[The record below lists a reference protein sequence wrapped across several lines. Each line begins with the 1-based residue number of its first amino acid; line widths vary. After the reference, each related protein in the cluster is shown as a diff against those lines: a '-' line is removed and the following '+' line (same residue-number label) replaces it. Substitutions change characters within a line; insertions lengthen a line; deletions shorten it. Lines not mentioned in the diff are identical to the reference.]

1 MKYFGKDRQGVYLDP
16 QIATISEFDPTDPSS
31 SVLLKPLYV
40 NITKPHDICFTPH
53 QKPFGYST
61 VALKKVKMSASHI
74 QHPTEGTPIQALE
87 YGKLDI
93 PNQPIIPFIEGDG
106 VGAEITAAM
115 LRTLDHIVQK
125 TYQNE
130 RQIHWMEIYAGEKAT
145 RIYGEDTWL
154 PKETLD
160 AINTTESPSKALST
174 PIGQGRRSLN
184 VTLRQELDLYYATTR
199 DVV

>member
-1 MKYFGKDRQGVYLDP
+1 
-16 QIATISEFDPTDPSS
+16 
-31 SVLLKPLYV
+31 
-40 NITKPHDICFTPH
+40 
-53 QKPFGYST
+53 
-61 VALKKVKMSASHI
+61 MSASHI

-87 YGKLDI
+87 YGKLNI

-106 VGAEITAAM
+106 VGAEITTAM

-160 AINTTESPSKALST
+160 AINHYRIAIKGLLLHPSARTSIPQRDPPSRIRPLCMQRPVTWFKGVPSPVHTPEKVDMVVFRENSEDIYAGIEWEANSTGAKKLSIISK
-174 PIGQGRRSLN
+174 PK
-184 VTLRQELDLYYATTR
+184 
-199 DVV
+199 